1 MIIDHP
7 NKNFNIS
14 KSGSIIEYIVA
25 TIAIRQPKARK
36 FPFTYCEEGSDTGIE
51 IIENIGNHAAVPMRY
66 CPYRRPAISIN
77 SNAALS
83 GTFTDSP
90 SSSVHSGHNS
100 QHGKQKQTFSS
111 RSRNGSIPGDLH
123 RSQQRSSFSFLLSRI
138 YRYYSL
144 IALKY
149 AKVGNVNI
157 RMVVLLGR

>member
-1 MIIDHP
+1 MNIDHP
-7 NKNFNIS
+7 NRNFNIS
-14 KSGSIIEYIVA
+14 KSGSIIEYIVVM
-25 TIAIRQPKARK
+25 IAIRQPTVRK
-36 FPFTYCEEGSDTGIE
+36 PPFTYCEEGSDTGID
-51 IIENIGNHAAVPMRY
+51 IIENIGNHAAVPIRY

-83 GTFTDSP
+83 GSFKENH
-90 SSSVHSGHNS
+90 SSSVHSGHS
-100 QHGKQKQTFSS
+100 SRHGKLRQTFSS

-123 RSQQRSSFSFLLSRI
+123 RPQQRSFASLLLSRI

-149 AKVGNVNI
+149 VKVGNVNI